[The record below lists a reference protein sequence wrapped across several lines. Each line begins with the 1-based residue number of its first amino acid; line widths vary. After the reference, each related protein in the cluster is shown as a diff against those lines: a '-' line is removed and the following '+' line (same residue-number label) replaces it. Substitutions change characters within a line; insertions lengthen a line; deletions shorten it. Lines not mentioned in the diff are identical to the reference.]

1 MELEVNGKEY
11 DVKVAKT
18 DEEREKG
25 LSDIKSLPKDEGMLF
40 VFDTPE
46 EVSFW
51 MKDTLIPL
59 DIIFIDKNKKVIRTY
74 AGIPNDETFLTEDNV
89 LYVLEVNINSGIIS
103 GDEIE
108 FELDEESDDDN
119 KYVLKILNQDGSVQ
133 MNLEGGERIFSRK
146 HSKRIIELAKKA
158 DLSKSDKDYR
168 SLGRTILKYIDIQ
181 ENADPEYV
189 DIKK

>member
-18 DEEREKG
+18 DEERQKG
-25 LSDIKSLPKDEGMLF
+25 LSNKKELPQNEGMLF

-59 DIIFIDKNKKVIRTY
+59 DIIFIDKDKKVIRTY

-89 LYVLEVNINSGIIS
+89 LYVLEVNINSGIVT